1 MRASFFV
8 AGLKLYFVTKQDRR
22 KNLDA
27 MKYDKKSSALSEL
40 KAKRLE
46 KERRER
52 ERAQKQKQEKGKVC
66 AARTVKYP
74 KDLCKILS
82 QKDQIIISSK

>member
-46 KERRER
+46 KERRDR
-52 ERAQKQKQEKGKVC
+52 ERAQKQKQGKGQFVVSLMFCLKFLYRKRIC
-66 AARTVKYP
+66 T
-74 KDLCKILS
+74 
-82 QKDQIIISSK
+82 

>member
-27 MKYDKKSSALSEL
+27 MKYDKKSSALSEV

-52 ERAQKQKQEKGKVC
+52 ERAQKQKQEKGKGQFVVSLMFC
-66 AARTVKYP
+66 LKFLYRKRICT
-74 KDLCKILS
+74 
-82 QKDQIIISSK
+82 